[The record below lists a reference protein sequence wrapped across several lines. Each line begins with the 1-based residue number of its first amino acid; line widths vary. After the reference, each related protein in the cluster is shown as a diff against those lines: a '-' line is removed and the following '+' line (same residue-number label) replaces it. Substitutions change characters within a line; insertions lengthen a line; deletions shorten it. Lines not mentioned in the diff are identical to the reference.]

1 MKTARL
7 CGAMALCIVLD
18 MALGIAWAAAQELTP
33 EGVWL
38 HSSKDVQVEI
48 APCGDRLCGRVV
60 WLKDPEDKGG
70 EPRRD
75 PENPDSAQR
84 GRLVMGM
91 MVIRGLVR
99 SGPRLWTNGTIY
111 NPRDGN
117 TYRVRV
123 TMEDPDTLHVR
134 AFVLLPL
141 FGETE
146 VWTRV
151 PG

>member
-1 MKTARL
+1 MKAAPFCAAMVLCMLLGMVLGPAR
-7 CGAMALCIVLD
+7 AV
-18 MALGIAWAAAQELTP
+18 AQDLTP

-38 HSSKDVQVEI
+38 HSSRDVQVEI
-48 APCGDRLCGRVV
+48 APCGKRLCGRVV
-60 WLKDPEDKGG
+60 WLEDPKDEAGKPL
-70 EPRRD
+70 RD
-75 PENPDSAQR
+75 PENPDRARRS
-84 GRLVMGM
+84 RLVMGM
-91 MVIRGLVR
+91 MVLRGLVR

-111 NPRDGN
+111 NPKDGN

-123 TMEDPDTLHVR
+123 TVVDRDTLHVH

-151 PG
+151 PK